1 MFRPLIFSLSVIIV
15 TALAG
20 AAWAQDEGRSY
31 ILSTATTGG
40 TYYPV
45 GVAISTLTKVRLE
58 PTTGVS
64 LSAISSAGSGEN
76 VRLLRDDEAQFAI
89 LQGLYGA
96 WAWAGEGPLA
106 EEGPQS
112 SLRSITM
119 LWPNVE
125 QFVIRTRFTDSGTM
139 ADLNAMR
146 GRRISIG
153 ARNSGTEGSGRHILG
168 ALGYDPDEDFE
179 LVYQGYGPSADSLQ
193 NGVIDG
199 MNAPAGIPV
208 AALTRAFAA
217 EGEDLIILSFSDE
230 EIEQVNA
237 QYPLWTRF
245 DIPEGTYPGQD
256 EIVHTVAQPNF
267 LAVRADIDEE
277 AVYLITK
284 TIYENLSFLTGIHS
298 ATSHMSLNRAAAGLP
313 LPLHPGALRYYE
325 EVGVEIPDRL
335 RPTE

>member
-1 MFRPLIFSLSVIIV
+1 MFRSLIFSLTVVIV

-20 AAWAQDEGRSY
+20 AAGAQDEDRSY

-58 PTTGVS
+58 PATGVS

-96 WAWAGEGPLA
+96 WAWSGEGPLA
-106 EEGPQS
+106 DEGPQS

-125 QFVIRTRFTDSGTM
+125 QFVTRTRFTDTGTM

-208 AALTRAFAA
+208 AALTRALPPMAMISEFFHFPKKR
-217 EGEDLIILSFSDE
+217 S
-230 EIEQVNA
+230 
-237 QYPLWTRF
+237 
-245 DIPEGTYPGQD
+245 
-256 EIVHTVAQPNF
+256 
-267 LAVRADIDEE
+267 
-277 AVYLITK
+277 
-284 TIYENLSFLTGIHS
+284 
-298 ATSHMSLNRAAAGLP
+298 NR
-313 LPLHPGALRYYE
+313 
-325 EVGVEIPDRL
+325 
-335 RPTE
+335 